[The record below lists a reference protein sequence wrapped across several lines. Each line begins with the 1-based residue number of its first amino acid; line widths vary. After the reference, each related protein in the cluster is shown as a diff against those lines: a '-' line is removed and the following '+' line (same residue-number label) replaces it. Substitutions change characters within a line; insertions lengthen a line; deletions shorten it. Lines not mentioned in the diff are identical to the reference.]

1 MKITRDVI
9 TDLLP
14 VYLAGEASADTN
26 VLVEEF
32 LAEHPDFAKLVAE
45 QEQPLTPN
53 SIHIPKE
60 TEMQTLEKTKK
71 LLWQRSMYMGFA
83 IFFSLFPA
91 SVRGSSEAGIRW
103 MWEGTPIIPIT
114 SVLIAVLMWVLY
126 ARTNHTLN
134 GSEL

>member
-14 VYLAGEASADTN
+14 VYLAGEASPDTRA
-26 VLVEEF
+26 LIDEF
-32 LAEHPDFAKLVAE
+32 LDENPDFAKLVAE
-45 QEQPLTPN
+45 QEKPLTST
-53 SIHIPKE
+53 SINIPKE

-71 LLWQRSMYMGFA
+71 ILWQRSMYMGFA

-91 SVRGSSEAGIRW
+91 SVRGSSDEGIRW
-103 MWEGTPIIPIT
+103 MWEGTPIIPIV
-114 SVLIAVLMWVLY
+114 SVLIAILMWILY
-126 ARTNHTLN
+126 ARTNHKLD